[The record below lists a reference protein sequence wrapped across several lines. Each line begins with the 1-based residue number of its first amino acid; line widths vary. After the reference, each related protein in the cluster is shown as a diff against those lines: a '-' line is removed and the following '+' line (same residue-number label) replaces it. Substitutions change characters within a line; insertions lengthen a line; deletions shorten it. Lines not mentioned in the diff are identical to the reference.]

1 MMVETTEEE
10 IKWLKRAKRLF
21 KETPKDCWFFS
32 DGNGLHLMRYKK
44 GFERALTVYQGMD
57 QNYIVDS
64 IRGQEFEG
72 GDW

>member
-1 MMVETTEEE
+1 MVEATEEE
-10 IKWLKRAKRLF
+10 IKWVKRAKRLF
-21 KETPKDCWFFS
+21 KETPKGCWFLA

-44 GFERALTVYQGMD
+44 GSERAETVHGGMD
-57 QNYIVDS
+57 QDYIVDS